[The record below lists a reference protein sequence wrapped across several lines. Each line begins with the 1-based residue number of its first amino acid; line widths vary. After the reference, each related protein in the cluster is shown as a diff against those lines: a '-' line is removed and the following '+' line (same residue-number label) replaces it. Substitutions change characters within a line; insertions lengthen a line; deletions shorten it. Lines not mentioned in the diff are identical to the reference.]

1 MRKILL
7 ALVAISLVS
16 MSALFAQTL
25 EDYTLA
31 VRGDT
36 LVIKDFIDM
45 GSQPSSLNQVFAL
58 DTAAPAGRVYELKA
72 NGYYPMASNPQTPAR
87 PVTIIGAMKD
97 PLLKAT
103 GDAQPIICGY
113 SGSAGGLTFSDDLT
127 IKNCGL
133 YQIAS
138 DGSMGWAFFGPGVE
152 GKTLT
157 LENCLM
163 EWTRWVMIQSNSYA
177 GTKVRLNDC
186 YFVNLTGQPCRRN
199 GGVYDNVEHNTAEM
213 VVENCTHVMAQG
225 MMYKFRN
232 YPVGKAWFNH
242 NTFVNISNSVLET
255 MGYQSNL
262 LVTNNI
268 FVNCNVQPYTKGLDY
283 SETDQDSL
291 PTGIINL
298 RDLPADYEQLERKA
312 LVDRNVVAWS
322 PELSDV
328 VSQVNAA
335 GTNGSTAWVDQMIT
349 MNSRTQAMFNDNT
362 KYPKLNE
369 GVWYKKM
376 PAFTEPK
383 DLFTTQ
389 LAAFEAFSVA
399 TVADDATAL
408 LPAWRLI
415 YTGAED
421 YVYSDW
427 PIPIDLSYTDAD
439 LIAGGTGGFPVG
451 DLNWFPA
458 KKAAWEAQKAGEHTI
473 LQNALDEGKMP
484 GAANLVTNGSFEQAA
499 VGPVTGHDVPGFALS
514 GNATPAPGFAIVN
527 DSAQDGS
534 NALAIT
540 VNATGTNAWDIEV
553 LAENIPVVPGTA
565 YNYSIWAKTSD
576 AAGSKVSFTVGNAAY
591 SEYLRIHEASITSQW
606 KEFTGS
612 FTVNDTYTV
621 VRAPI
626 HFSVAA
632 NVGDVIYI
640 DNLKITPKVTSVENV
655 PELPIDFVLSQNYP
669 NPFNPTTTINF
680 SLQKSG
686 HVTLK
691 IYNSMGQEVATLVDG
706 FRNASESNKVAFDG
720 AGLANGL
727 YIYKLTVDNQ
737 QATRKMILMK

>member
-1 MRKILL
+1 MKKILL
-7 ALVAISLVS
+7 ALVVISLVS
-16 MSALFAQTL
+16 MPALFAQTL

-45 GSQPSSLNQVFAL
+45 GNQPSSLNQVFAL
-58 DTAAPAGRVYELKA
+58 DTAPPAGRVYELKA

-87 PVTIIGAMKD
+87 PVTIVGAMKD
-97 PLLKAT
+97 QLLKAT

-133 YQIAS
+133 YQIAA

-163 EWTRWVMIQSNSYA
+163 EWTRWVMIQSNAYD

-186 YFVNLTGQPCRRN
+186 YFVNMTGQPCRRN
-199 GGVYDNVEHNTAEM
+199 GGIYDNVEHNTAEM

-225 MMYKFRN
+225 MIYKFRN

-242 NTFVNISNSVLET
+242 NTFVNMGNSVFET

-268 FVNCNVQPYTKGLDY
+268 FVNCNVQPYTKGLDF

-298 RDLPADYEQLERKA
+298 RDLPADYEQLERKV

-369 GVWYKKM
+369 GVWYKKV
-376 PAFTEPK
+376 PAFTQSK
-383 DLFTTQ
+383 DLLTTQ
-389 LAAFEAFSVA
+389 LAAFEAFCVA
-399 TVADDATAL
+399 TVAEDATAL
-408 LPAWRLI
+408 LPAWRLV
-415 YTGAED
+415 YTNPDD

-427 PIPIDLSYTDAD
+427 PIPIDLSFSDAD
-439 LIAGGTGGFPVG
+439 LLVGGTGGFPVG

-458 KKAAWEAQKAGEHTI
+458 KKAAWEAQKAAEHTI
-473 LQNALDEGKMP
+473 LQNALDDGMMP
-484 GAANLVTNGSFEQAA
+484 GAANLVTNGSFEQAV
-499 VGPVTGHDVPGFALS
+499 VGPVASRDVAGWALS

-527 DSAQDGS
+527 DPAQHGS

-540 VNATGTNAWDIEV
+540 VNATGTNAWDIEAT
-553 LAENIPVVPGTA
+553 AENIPVVPGTA

-591 SEYLRIHEASITSQW
+591 SEYMRINEASITSEW
-606 KEFTGS
+606 KEFKGS
-612 FTVNDTYTV
+612 FTVNDAYTA

-626 HFSVAA
+626 HFSVSA

-640 DNLKITPKVTSVENV
+640 DNLKITPKVTSVESIE
-655 PELPIDFVLSQNYP
+655 ELPVDFVLQQNYP
-669 NPFNPTTTINF
+669 NPFNPSTTINF

-686 HVTLK
+686 HVSLK
-691 IYNSMGQEVATLVDG
+691 VYNSMGQEVATLVDG
-706 FRNASESNKVAFDG
+706 FRNASESYKVAFDG
-720 AGLANGL
+720 SRLANGL